1 MKLLVLLFALAVSPA
16 FAAPVAFDFQGVS
29 VVAFSQATFKSL
41 LRRDYVISPEVLS
54 MDRKITVSVAAVE
67 QKNVPTFV
75 ESILA
80 AQGILVTSKDGVF
93 YLSAAKTA
101 AVPAA
106 AVSQPSAS
114 VEPSKLPAS
123 ASIVAAETV
132 GDTEVIVP
140 KNRSAE
146 FVSAAL
152 GAIFGSKSCV
162 LAGSSLVITGSPAD
176 IKKMKAVANAIDLS
190 PLSLDVSVS
199 WVEVSRSQGAARGVS
214 LAVNV
219 LGAKLGVTSGSV
231 SSGGAVSITGA
242 KFQAVLDALDTDGR
256 FKQVSNSRVVGD
268 DRETLSLTVGDETPT
283 IGSAGKDNQGNSV
296 QNIVYRA
303 SGVIVNVTPRA
314 LANGKINL
322 TIDGQISSFK
332 ATVTG
337 VTGSPTLT
345 KRQVK
350 TGVTI
355 GSDEVLLI
363 GGLSDERSTDA
374 VSGFSFLPQSW
385 RFKNSSSANTD
396 LVLIVSAKAMPL

>member
-1 MKLLVLLFALAVSPA
+1 MRLIFLALMLCVSNA
-16 FAAPVAFDFQGVS
+16 FAASVAFDFQAVS
-29 VVAFSQATFKSL
+29 LVAFSQATFKSL
-41 LRRDYVISPEVLS
+41 LHRDYVISPDVLA
-54 MDRKITVSVAAVE
+54 MDKKITVSVGAVD
-67 QKNVPTFV
+67 QKNVPDFV
-75 ESILA
+75 EQILA
-80 AQGILVTSKDGVF
+80 AQGIAVSAKDGVY
-93 YLSAAKTA
+93 YLTQLK
-101 AVPAA
+101 AA
-106 AVSQPSAS
+106 APPVAGVGPAV
-114 VEPSKLPAS
+114 VEVARGPGALP
-123 ASIVAAETV
+123 VAAIDAV
-132 GDTEVIVP
+132 GESELYSP

-146 FVSAAL
+146 FVATAL
-152 GAIFGSKSCV
+152 GSVFGSKTCV
-162 LAGSSLVITGSPAD
+162 LAGASVVITGTPLEL
-176 IKKMKAVANAIDLS
+176 KRMRAVAGAIDVA

-199 WVEVSRSQGAARGVS
+199 WVEVARSQGAARGVS

-322 TIDGQISSFK
+322 AIDGQISSFK

-337 VTGSPTLT
+337 VSGSPTLI

-350 TGVTI
+350 TGVTV

-363 GGLSDERSTDA
+363 GGLSDEHGTDT
-374 VSGFSFLPQSW
+374 VSGFSFLPQAW
-385 RFKNSSSANTD
+385 RFKNSSSSSTD
-396 LVLIVSAKAMPL
+396 LVLIVSAKALPL